1 MNDWLGQQNLPG
13 GLEPVK
19 PTLEIRLA
27 LKAWNMMRG
36 LDWVAL
42 PTVAEI
48 IGLADIELLVAQ
60 LCALRDHQHQ
70 E

>member
-1 MNDWLGQQNLPG
+1 
-13 GLEPVK
+13 
-19 PTLEIRLA
+19 
-27 LKAWNMMRG
+27 MMRG

>member
-1 MNDWLGQQNLPG
+1 
-13 GLEPVK
+13 
-19 PTLEIRLA
+19 
-27 LKAWNMMRG
+27 MMRG

-48 IGLADIELLVAQ
+48 IGLTDIELLVAQ
-60 LCALRDHQHQ
+60 LCALRDHQQQ